1 MAVKI
6 GGTTYLVASFFQ
18 RFENKQHILT
28 ARMEQLEQ
36 EIESH
41 AEKAINVERFLKI
54 VEKYT
59 DIKELTPEILREFVE
74 RIEVHERS
82 EYRDKN
88 ATQQIDIYYNF
99 IGLMP

>member
-1 MAVKI
+1 MLSQDYENEQCAL
-6 GGTTYLVASFFQ
+6 TTRA
-18 RFENKQHILT
+18 
-28 ARMEQLEQ
+28 EQLEQ

-41 AEKAINVERFLKI
+41 TEKAVNVERFLKI

-59 DIKELTPEILREFVE
+59 DIKELTPEILREFIE
-74 RIEVHERS
+74 RIEIHERS
-82 EYRDKN
+82 VYRGKD